1 MNTRIRIALA
11 ALLIAF
17 AIAFSANQL
26 GGFTG
31 MSSDTAG
38 TKPPRG
44 VVLAL
49 VSIKPPADAT
59 PARRLVTNEKLED
72 TGCC

>member
-1 MNTRIRIALA
+1 MNTRIRTTLA

-17 AIAFSANQL
+17 AIAFSANQH

-44 VVLAL
+44 GALAL
-49 VSIKPPADAT
+49 VSIKPPTGVA
-59 PARRLVTNEKLED
+59 PARGLVTNEMLED
-72 TGCC
+72 MGCC